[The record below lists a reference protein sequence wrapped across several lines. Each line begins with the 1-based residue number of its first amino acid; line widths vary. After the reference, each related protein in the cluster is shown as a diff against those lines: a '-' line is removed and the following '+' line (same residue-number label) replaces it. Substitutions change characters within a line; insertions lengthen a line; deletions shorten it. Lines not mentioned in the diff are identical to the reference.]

1 MKVVEIN
8 EFGGPEVLETATM
21 EEPIP
26 NVNEVKIKIHVT
38 GLNPNESY
46 KINGPKDGGKG
57 PDFPYVPGY
66 DAAGVVEEL
75 GPEVSELKV
84 GDRVFLAGLTAKKN
98 TGTYAEKVVA
108 DADRVYRLP
117 DNYSMMDG
125 AALGIPA
132 FTAYA
137 SLFQR
142 AKIRAGEYVLIHGA
156 SGAVGSLAIQM
167 AKAIGAIVIGTS
179 STKKGREQILKLGAD
194 YALNHLTNE
203 NKDELIEYTEENGPD
218 VIIEMLADENLEID
232 SQVIAEYGRIV
243 VVGSRASIEITPR
256 NLMGNEAYITAVNVS
271 HMTKE
276 ARDEAYHGIFSF
288 LENKILK
295 PLIGK
300 QFTLDGPVEAH
311 KELMEGSGNGRTVFV
326 IIDE

>member
-1 MKVVEIN
+1 MKAVVIN
-8 EFGGPEVLETATM
+8 EFGGPDVLETASI
-21 EEPIP
+21 EEPTP
-26 NVNEVKIKIHVT
+26 GAHEVKIKIHVT

-46 KINGPKDGGKG
+46 KINGSKDGGKG
-57 PDFPYVPGY
+57 LDFPYVPGY
-66 DAAGVVEEL
+66 DAAGLIEEL

-84 GDRVFLAGLTAKKN
+84 GDRVFLAGLTAKRN

-108 DADRVYRLP
+108 DADRVHRLP
-117 DNYSMMDG
+117 DNCSMMDG

-142 AKIRAGEYVLIHGA
+142 AKIRAGEYILIHGA

-179 STKKGREQILKLGAD
+179 STEKGREQILELGAD
-194 YALNHLTNE
+194 YAMNHLTYE
-203 NKDELIEYTEENGPD
+203 NKYELTEYTEGNGPD
-218 VIIEMLADENLEID
+218 VVIEMLANVNLEID
-232 SQVIAEYGRIV
+232 TQVIAEYGRIV

-276 ARDEAYHGIFSF
+276 ARNEAFHGIVSF
-288 LENKILK
+288 LENEILK

-300 QFTLDGPVEAH
+300 KFTLDEPVEAH
-311 KELMEGSGNGRTVFV
+311 KELMEKPGNGRTVFA
-326 IIDE
+326 IIEE